1 MNTATHCNTLQH
13 TATHYNTGT
22 NVMPQTQLQIEADM
36 REFLR
41 SRGKSR
47 SARAEAGNFFL
58 KRLLDTQS
66 PVEKDYTA
74 HF

>member
-1 MNTATHCNTLQH
+1 
-13 TATHYNTGT
+13 
-22 NVMPQTQLQIEADM
+22 MPQTQLQIEADM

-47 SARAEAGNFFL
+47 GARAEAGKFFL
-58 KRLLDTQS
+58 KSLLATQS